1 MCRRKVIL
9 YNNPMARKP
18 AGGSASATWGKVY
31 RLVKSVP
38 RGRVITYGD
47 VARLAQLRGG
57 AREAGHA
64 LAASPNGAGIPW
76 HRVVGAGGKLL
87 IREPL
92 AAKQLRLL
100 QIEGAVFDGHRIDLL
115 ACGWKPRRATSRKR
129 KSNKPNK
136 RNARRM

>member
-1 MCRRKVIL
+1 MCSRKIIL
-9 YNNPMARKP
+9 YNNQMARKP
-18 AGGSASATWGKVY
+18 ARGQASVTWGKVY

-47 VARLAQLRGG
+47 IARLARLRGG

-64 LAASPNGAGIPW
+64 MAASPNGAGIPW

-87 IREPL
+87 IREPM

-100 QIEGAVFDGHRIDLL
+100 QVEGAIFNGHRIDLS
-115 ACGWKPRRATSRKR
+115 ACGWKPRRASNRKQ
-129 KSNKPNK
+129 KSHKPKK
-136 RNARRM
+136 R

>member
-1 MCRRKVIL
+1 MLRRKIIL
-9 YNNPMARKP
+9 YNNGMAKQP
-18 AGGSASATWGKVY
+18 ARGQASVTWGKVY
-31 RLVKSVP
+31 QLVKSVP

-64 LAASPNGAGIPW
+64 MAASPRGAGIPW

-100 QIEGAVFDGHRIDLL
+100 QVEGAIFAGHRVDLT
-115 ACGWKPRRATSRKR
+115 ACGWEPRRAASRKR
-129 KSNKPNK
+129 KPKK
-136 RNARRM
+136 RKKR

>member
-1 MCRRKVIL
+1 MCPRKVIL

-18 AGGSASATWGKVY
+18 ARGQASITWGKVY

-47 VARLAQLRGG
+47 LARLARLRGG

-64 LAASPNGAGIPW
+64 MAASPEGAGIPW

-100 QIEGAVFDGHRIDLL
+100 QAEGAVFDGHRIDLS
-115 ACGWKPRRATSRKR
+115 ACGWKPRRAPSRKR
-129 KSNKPNK
+129 KPNK
-136 RNARRM
+136 RNTRRM